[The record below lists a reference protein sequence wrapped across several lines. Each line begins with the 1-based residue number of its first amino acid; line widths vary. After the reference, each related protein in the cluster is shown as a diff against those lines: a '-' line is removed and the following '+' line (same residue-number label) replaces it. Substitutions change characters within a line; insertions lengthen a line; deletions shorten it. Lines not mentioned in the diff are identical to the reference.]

1 MCLPKFH
8 DTSNFIILSKSIF
21 TVFLNYFSLW
31 INTLVINQG
40 DEPENENAI
49 IENQEKLFS
58 FTQDRSVLILLLV

>member
-1 MCLPKFH
+1 M
-8 DTSNFIILSKSIF
+8 ILSKSIF

-49 IENQEKLFS
+49 IENQEKIIF
-58 FTQDRSVLILLLV
+58 FHTG